1 MSRRNCDFCKKLQFF
16 VVFFIHISTNS
27 AWICYSIFEPAEY
40 STGVIRFNM
49 NTDEN
54 SVKSIAKAFHI
65 LSCFNATDTQL
76 SLTDICKK
84 TGMPKSTTLNILRTL
99 EQFGYITRTVP
110 SMNYRLG
117 YSVMKLNYYAQMA
130 TPVVRYTSPFL
141 EDLQRKT
148 GKTIY
153 LTTHIDGRVLYL
165 DVAHQNRRMFSYSI
179 AGKTLH
185 MHCTGCG
192 KAMLSYLPAPEVEQI
207 IQSQGLPA
215 FTPNT
220 ITDKTALLKE
230 LEEIRSRGYALD
242 NEEETLGVRCIAE
255 PILNSKGYPTA
266 AISISGSALSMQP
279 DMTLDYAKELTNTCN
294 ALSHC
299 ADEYPAGQIL
309 LLQKRKG

>member
-1 MSRRNCDFCKKLQFF
+1 MVIIPNIRRTCG
-16 VVFFIHISTNS
+16 IST
-27 AWICYSIFEPAEY
+27 
-40 STGVIRFNM
+40 
-49 NTDEN
+49 
-54 SVKSIAKAFHI
+54 KIA
-65 LSCFNATDTQL
+65 L
-76 SLTDICKK
+76 
-84 TGMPKSTTLNILRTL
+84 
-99 EQFGYITRTVP
+99 P

-148 GKTIY
+148 GKT
-153 LTTHIDGRVLYL
+153 
-165 DVAHQNRRMFSYSI
+165 
-179 AGKTLH
+179 LH

-192 KAMLSYLPAPEVEQI
+192 KAMLSYLPASEVEQI
-207 IQSQGLPA
+207 IQSQGMPA